1 MIFLFIRM
9 DLAKDNPALR
19 AFDKPI
25 RLFMTAHGTG
35 HGAASTG
42 ERGKS
47 IRSPQEVFP
56 RAEAKL
62 R

>member
-1 MIFLFIRM
+1 M

-25 RLFMTAHGTG
+25 RLFMTAQGTG

-42 ERGKS
+42 EHGKS
-47 IRSPQEVFP
+47 IHSPQQVFP
-56 RAEAKL
+56 QADAKL